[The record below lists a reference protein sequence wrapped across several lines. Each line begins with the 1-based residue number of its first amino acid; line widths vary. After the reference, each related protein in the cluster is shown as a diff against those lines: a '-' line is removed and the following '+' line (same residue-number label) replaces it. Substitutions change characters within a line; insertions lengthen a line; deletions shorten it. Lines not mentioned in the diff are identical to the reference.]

1 MGSYILPATIT
12 LGALVLFFGPEA
24 WKAVQKLLAKRPAPQ
39 PAPGPEPVREPDQLA
54 DGALTIPLEDP
65 DLDKILALAH
75 LTSIRRMLTGNT
87 QAQEAID
94 TVLVPAVMRAEV
106 SQQ

>member
-1 MGSYILPATIT
+1 MGNYILPTAMA
-12 LGALVLFFGPEA
+12 LGALVLFFGPEGL
-24 WKAVQKLLAKRPAPQ
+24 KVIQKLLTKKAPQ
-39 PAPGPEPVREPDQLA
+39 PGPVPDPVQDEGLA
-54 DGALTIPLEDP
+54 DGDLILSLEDP
-65 DLDKILALAH
+65 DLDKVLALAH
-75 LTSIRRMLTGNT
+75 LTSIRRMLAGNT

>member
-1 MGSYILPATIT
+1 MNQILTPILIGLAGI
-12 LGALVLFFGPEA
+12 LMIFGPEILKVLKQA
-24 WKAVQKLLAKRPAPQ
+24 WPKRPAPQ
-39 PAPGPEPVREPDQLA
+39 PAPGPEPVQDPELA
-54 DGALTIPLEDP
+54 DGALTISLEDQ
-65 DLDKILALAH
+65 DLDKVLALAH
-75 LTSIRRMLTGNT
+75 LTSLRRMLDGNT